1 MRTRLS
7 DHDRLGVALF
17 FAGLL
22 HVVLV
27 LGVRFRDPVTTGHG
41 RTLDVT
47 LVQARSDRAPRHA
60 QRLAQVNVR
69 GGGGQHH
76 RRMARSP
83 FRARRHAGGEL
94 AARTERHG
102 TSRQAHWR
110 LIVSRHQPLQVTL
123 ATEPWQINA
132 ALAANLGMDRRFL
145 AEEARLKAEIRRDWR
160 AYRAAGAGRG
170 GVTARQ
176 FAYAGYISR
185 WTAYMEHISN
195 GRYRQVLLT
204 ANAQGTLVL
213 DVAIRANGTLASVRV
228 VQNAS
233 SPLLAR
239 IAKGLV
245 RRAAPFAPLPKVTD
259 EPLAVLHIVE
269 TWRFR
274 GRHMTSMRPAVSG
287 SA

>member
-22 HVVLV
+22 HVIFI
-27 LGVRFRDPVTTGHG
+27 LGVRFRDPVTAGHG
-41 RTLDVT
+41 QTLDVT

-60 QRLAQVNVR
+60 QRLAQVNVA
-69 GGGGQHH
+69 GGGGQH
-76 RRMARSP
+76 RRHMARSP
-83 FRARRHAGGEL
+83 FRAKRHAGGEL
-94 AARTERHG
+94 AARTEHRS
-102 TSRQAHWR
+102 TNRQTHWR
-110 LIVSRHQPLQVTL
+110 LIVSRKQPLKLTL
-123 ATEPWQINA
+123 ATRPWKINA
-132 ALAANLGMDRRFL
+132 ALAADLGMNRRFL

-160 AYRAAGAGRG
+160 AYRAAGTGRG

-204 ANAQGTLVL
+204 AHAHGRLVL

-228 VQNAS
+228 VRGGS
-233 SPLLAR
+233 SLLLAR
-239 IAKGLV
+239 IARSLV

-274 GRHMTSMRPAVSG
+274 GRHMTSMQPAVSSG
-287 SA
+287 P